1 VVGVFL
7 FCFWG
12 RTGYYFYSFIQK
24 ATSSGFYYAWPFAA
38 VGGAAVCGGGG
49 RGLVNGQQPQKVI
62 SEHKRISW
70 TAIMPNVEH
79 NATAIF
85 ITAHDM
91 ANGHVCATLSRPLT
105 RPPKINAKF

>member
-1 VVGVFL
+1 M
-7 FCFWG
+7 W
-12 RTGYYFYSFIQK
+12 
-24 ATSSGFYYAWPFAA
+24 WWW
-38 VGGAAVCGGGG
+38 
-49 RGLVNGQQPQKVI
+49 GLVNGQQPQKVI

-91 ANGHVCATLSRPLT
+91 ANGHGHVCMCATKPLRHT

>member
-1 VVGVFL
+1 M
-7 FCFWG
+7 W
-12 RTGYYFYSFIQK
+12 
-24 ATSSGFYYAWPFAA
+24 WWW
-38 VGGAAVCGGGG
+38 
-49 RGLVNGQQPQKVI
+49 GLVNGQQPQKVI

-91 ANGHVCATLSRPLT
+91 ANGHGHVCMRDRT
-105 RPPKINAKF
+105 PPTHPSAKNKC